1 MTNKE
6 NSLSFIYF
14 KGIVIATVG
23 VIIFSF
29 DALLIRLAGVSGFK
43 AGFWRAGFT
52 AISLG
57 VVFFFLNKAKA
68 IEILKKDYKPIIIA
82 GILWGLSGLGFTLG
96 VMTAGASNALVML
109 SISPLFSAAFS
120 FIIYRRIPSWITLLA
135 TVGAIWGIW
144 FMYHNELETLN
155 WVGLMFSLSTP
166 FFAGINLSFMRTHK
180 EVSRIAIGMAGGVAG
195 MIFSLVGS
203 VGSVAISF
211 SSILPLAILGLFA
224 IPIGQTM
231 ISTGTRYIPAAESAL
246 IKSLETVFGIGYVW
260 LFLSERPSND
270 FLIGATIVL
279 ISITANSLYQSR
291 VHRALDNQGE

>member
-6 NSLSFIYF
+6 SSLSFIYF

-57 VVFFFLNKAKA
+57 IVFFFLNRGKA
-68 IEILKKDYKPIIIA
+68 IDILKKDYKPIIVA

-120 FIIYRRIPSWITLLA
+120 FIIYRRVPSWITLLA

-144 FMYHNELETLN
+144 FMYHNELESLN

-195 MIFSLVGS
+195 MIFSLAGS
-203 VGSVAISF
+203 VGDVVISF

-291 VHRALDNQGE
+291 VHKALDSQGE